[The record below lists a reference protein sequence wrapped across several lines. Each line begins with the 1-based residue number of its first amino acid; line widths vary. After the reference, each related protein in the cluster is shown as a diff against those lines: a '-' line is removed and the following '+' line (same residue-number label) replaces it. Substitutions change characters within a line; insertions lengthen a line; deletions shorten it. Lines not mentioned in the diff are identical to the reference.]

1 MGRKV
6 IFLDIDG
13 VLNTERYITIQN
25 KNNEPDPI
33 NYDRNFDPIVIKAIK
48 KLYDNLYDPMI
59 VLSSTWRNI
68 DELFEYVNKYL
79 NTIGILTKPKL
90 YKTDILQNNNRE
102 DEIIKFIKENNIDIK
117 DIIIIDDESWNMKQ
131 LKSRLILCDQYYG
144 FNNDKLK
151 EALKLFN
158 IN

>member
-6 IFLDIDG
+6 IFLDVDG

-25 KNNEPDPI
+25 KNNDPDPV

-48 KLYDNLYDPMI
+48 KLYDNLYDPII
-59 VLSSTWRNI
+59 VLSSTWRISN
-68 DELFEYVNKYL
+68 ELFDYVKKYL
-79 NTIGILTKPKL
+79 NNIGILTKPKL
-90 YKTDILQNNNRE
+90 YKTDILKSNNRE
-102 DEIIKFIKENNIDIK
+102 EEIIKFIKENNINIK
-117 DIIIIDDESWNMKQ
+117 DIVIIDDESWGMKQ
-131 LKSRLILCDQYYG
+131 LNSRLILCDQYYG
-144 FNNDKLK
+144 FNNEKLK